1 MFLWKNAVV
10 LCGLLGMITLP
21 ASMLVRAR
29 WEKLYL
35 ARVVICGMLVSC
47 LAVSFLPMLWTQ
59 LIFGLLLIACFDKR
73 VPMAATYLFFF
84 FWTPAAGSLLAIAG
98 AYIAPLT
105 PFMSFSA
112 ALLIGYM
119 LHPDAHLRRRFAGS
133 DAFMLLFVVLFCA
146 CASLRATPTGVA
158 RNIATYFVPYIIS
171 YMVLSRVRIERPELV
186 LRLMLF
192 GAAAG
197 SMLCIFETA
206 RHWPLYAGVW
216 GVKNDMW
223 TIDAPRVWLERG
235 GIARAYGPYAH
246 PLTGGAMLGLAAIAG
261 WGLYLIRGR
270 SGPLLTLAMVVV
282 IGLAATLSRS
292 GLVALAIGLMVFQM
306 LRGRY
311 WLAVVVPIA
320 GAALL
325 ISLPILGGADAQFST
340 TYRLGLLSGVPQ
352 ALGPRIWLGYREAV
366 EEGLLDYF
374 IQGQGIVD
382 LVNAYLAIVV
392 EAGIVSL
399 VPFLLF
405 LVSIY
410 PHYRAIKRLQPDREQ
425 LILAQALIAIQ
436 TALIPALALLSSWVA
451 PMQLSFIVG
460 ALMIALRYDIA
471 RVRATNTPRRT
482 PLVATMPVDESGER
496 LPALR

>member
-10 LCGLLGMITLP
+10 LCGLLAMVTLP
-21 ASMLVRAR
+21 ATMLVRAR
-29 WEKLYL
+29 WERLYL
-35 ARVVICGMLVSC
+35 ARLVICGMLIAC

-73 VPMAATYLFFF
+73 APMAATYLFFF
-84 FWTPAAGSLLAIAG
+84 YWTPAAGSLLAIAG

-105 PFMSFSA
+105 PFMSFST
-112 ALLIGYM
+112 ALLVGYL
-119 LHPDAHLRRRFAGS
+119 LHPESHLRRRLVMS

-146 CASLRATPTGVA
+146 CASLRATPTAVA
-158 RNIATYFVPYIIS
+158 RNIATYFVPYLLS
-171 YMVLSRVRIERPELV
+171 YVILSRVRIERPELV

-197 SMLCIFETA
+197 AMLCIFETI

-261 WGLYLIRGR
+261 WGVYLIRGR
-270 SGPLLTLAMVVV
+270 SGPLLTLGLAVLL
-282 IGLAATLSRS
+282 GLAATLSRS

-311 WLAVVVPIA
+311 LLAVLVPIA

-340 TYRLGLLSGVPQ
+340 NYRLGLLSGVPH

-366 EEGLLDYF
+366 EQGLLDDF

-392 EAGIVSL
+392 EAGIVSV

-410 PHYRAIKRLQPDREQ
+410 PHYGAIRRLNPDREQ
-425 LILAQALIAIQ
+425 LVLAQALVAIQ

-451 PMQLSFIVG
+451 PMQLSFLTG
-460 ALMIALRYDIA
+460 AIMIALRFEVA
-471 RVRATNTPRRT
+471 RARAAEAPRPT
-482 PLVATMPVDESGER
+482 PLVATMPVDEGER